1 MEEEEEEEEENQ
13 GSSQAARVK
22 GSPASR
28 WQEKLGVANPKRE
41 QNIRK
46 TPTILHPARCGQAK
60 WMMTTTDRGKGVEE
74 GENGGAAAAAAV
86 AAVAGGCT
94 DTSIDPPPSSTS
106 SSNSNSSSASIP
118 PSGVMVPGGP
128 KGPDGTVIEEVMT
141 AVVGK
146 KQPVRGQAFRAPN
159 GEYVSYLCT
168 DDSTLYR
175 PGDSVYIESQRVD
188 QPFFICSIQEFRRSK
203 RDNLMVNIK
212 WFYRPSEVP
221 ETVYQRLAQDRN
233 TENNNKSLVTD
244 DPVIKSRELFISD
257 ATDTYPVS
265 VLRGLCRVDHYS
277 DIHSVR
283 DFLPEDN
290 SFFYILGYNPETRRL
305 ASTQGE
311 IRVGPSHQAKLPEFK
326 GNVIVDERPE
336 VCADWEEQRWVPG
349 ASRDTDLLMYLRAA
363 RSMAAFAGLCDGGS
377 TTDRCNAASRDD
389 TTINALEMLHNSDY
403 DHGKALQALVKCPVP
418 DGIEKKWS
426 EDDRKRFMKGL
437 RQYGKNFFRIRKD
450 LLPHKETSDLVS
462 FYYLPHRRHRRQ
474 NVLRRIRTPRAQRN
488 TGPSD
493 PLDPSSASEKDDDS
507 DDSDSKDRQGYHCRH
522 CYTTSSRD
530 WHHAGKDKQLLCY
543 ECRIHFKRYGDLP
556 VITNPREPPP
566 GSGRP
571 PPTPTEED
579 LRMRTRTRSKE
590 ISTRHRAARRSRA
603 NTPDITDECP
613 TPDRRTPDRRTPDRR
628 TSRLSN
634 SPAPKKMEDKNPQRV
649 KRAMGSD
656 DASGSSTPSKR
667 RRNGGDMS
675 GLSSEESSDEGD
687 GCSGDPS
694 SPSPMNPST
703 PTPQLMPVSTPQPEA
718 PVPSPASQHPPT
730 PTTTSTVTAT
740 TTTTTTPA
748 TTAATTPPPTTT
760 SLPPI
765 TPTACSTITTAT
777 TTTTVTTTTTCIPT
791 PTPASIPPATTIAT
805 SPAVTVTVPAAPPS
819 STATLV
825 PAGSLWPILP
835 PPPASIPVTTTTT
848 TTATTTTT
856 TPLAPTTQVT
866 PTWSSMVQA
875 PLVSTALPRL
885 SPGGPVP
892 PPPPAHSGSAIQPQ
906 VITRISTAPAP
917 PPTQAPPST
926 PGKPLAVPPGVP
938 ITGPG
943 VMGPGLGRP
952 GMGACRVVPQ
962 SVPPAVP
969 RTSALTVVAPVAPV
983 GPSPPISAAPSPLR
997 PTSSLE
1003 ERGSVVR
1010 APVSSVPHSVVA
1022 PQTTAPTPISH
1033 DKPPKVKA
1041 EAEVVR
1047 YPPGLYH
1054 PVLRPTA
1061 HGHPPLPSHHP
1072 PPSQPPATSATLSVA
1087 STVPGTYPA
1096 SVAAALSRPPLISTS
1111 GMLPHPPTAPIK
1123 PEQIKREA
1131 EPPFRPDKIKYEP
1144 PAPPGPHHPSSSLP
1158 PPLEVFKGEVPKVEP
1173 KVEVK
1178 QERGDRPEIIAE
1190 IKSEPR
1196 NEMSKLTPITCSSGL
1211 PPASLGS
1218 LPVSLCIPG
1227 YPYPYA
1233 AYGYPLPLQY
1243 SYPGPG
1249 HPRTT
1254 ASTLHRPQSPSQRP
1268 SSTGSSAP
1276 PPSVSSSRASPPAP
1290 ISTTISSSTITT
1302 SSTTTKPSTIP
1313 GAYAPPHLGPA
1324 MFGGRPGVPT
1334 HLSSPSKLPT
1344 SQPPAAPPPG
1354 LRPPGPAV
1362 GLPGM
1367 SPGLPPGLPPG
1378 LSATS
1383 AGQPALPTP
1392 PAAHTGPV
1400 PVNLSRSSTP
1410 AASQPPTTQA
1420 LPATVPPSHPSYPGG
1435 PPSTLGPTATQHD
1448 EEHDD
1453 GDDDLPLH
1461 REPSPEPKIEDSE
1474 FHRSESAIFLRH
1486 WNRGEFNSCTRTD
1499 LTFKPVPNS
1508 QLARKREERLRK
1520 QAEKEREEREKIQQ
1534 RKASSSTPDKRET
1547 PKSSS
1552 SGEGSSLYDRMQPRN
1567 PIDTPALSRLGEYA
1581 RSPAGVSPGAARP
1594 PGLGL
1599 PSGLGAAPPPGLDP
1613 LLHYGSM
1620 LYPSPAPQERL
1631 ELEARERE
1639 LRELRD
1645 RELLTDRIKQE
1656 MLKRPL
1662 NPADPA
1668 YPHGLSPHWLSGARF
1683 PGLAPPV
1690 TLPSGFPH
1698 SHPLYPPSP
1707 SVSSAMIANE
1717 RDRLERLG
1725 LPATTLG
1732 LTGAAPPSD
1741 SPLTVSSV
1749 ERLALADHMHRLQMF
1764 NEVHAHTHSHA
1775 HTHLHLHPGAAAVA
1789 AAGYPPRPLLRPGD
1803 HSPHQLP
1810 PGYPPQ
1816 SHHALLGRPY
1826 EELAHITAAHAHELQ
1841 RQMLTLQARVWAWAL
1856 GDPSHF
1862 LLVDTNIEPLIT
1874 ETLAAGVSKQIQGTI
1889 LGLPLM
1895 HLKDYGLCES
1905 ICDACVPLAGRH
1917 GNDTWLSR
1925 PMTTADP
1932 QAVSHPRRLLLG
1944 VAVSYKH
1951 YHTSCS
1957 YST

>member
-1 MEEEEEEEEENQ
+1 
-13 GSSQAARVK
+13 
-22 GSPASR
+22 
-28 WQEKLGVANPKRE
+28 
-41 QNIRK
+41 
-46 TPTILHPARCGQAK
+46 
-60 WMMTTTDRGKGVEE
+60 MMTTTDRGKGVEE
-74 GENGGAAAAAAV
+74 GENGGAATAATAAAAAAAAV
-86 AAVAGGCT
+86 AAAPGGCT
-94 DTSIDPPPSSTS
+94 EAAIDPPPSSTS

-168 DDSTLYR
+168 DDTTLYR
-175 PGDSVYIESQRVD
+175 PGDSVYIESQRAD

-203 RDNLMVNIK
+203 RDTLMVNIK

-233 TENNNKSLVTD
+233 TENTPSLPDNKSLVTD

-377 TTDRCNAASRDD
+377 TTDGCNAASRDD

-426 EDDRKRFMKGL
+426 EDERKRFMKGL

-462 FYYLPHRRHRRQ
+462 FYYLWKKTPAAAGHRPHRRHRRQ

-590 ISTRHRAARRSRA
+590 ITTRHRAARRSRA

-628 TSRLSN
+628 TARLSS
-634 SPAPKKMEDKNPQRV
+634 SPAPKKVEDKNPRV

-675 GLSSEESSDEGD
+675 GLSTEESSDEGD
-687 GCSGDPS
+687 GGSGDPS

-703 PTPQLMPVSTPQPEA
+703 PTPQLLPVSTPQAPEA
-718 PVPSPASQHPPT
+718 PISSPAPQPPSN
-730 PTTTSTVTAT
+730 PTTTAT
-740 TTTTTTPA
+740 ITTTTTPT
-748 TTAATTPPPTTT
+748 TTASTSPPPPSPM
-760 SLPPI
+760 SLPPVA
-765 TPTACSTITTAT
+765 PPVSSTITTTTSTSTTTTSSPAITTTATSLSSVTVSMPSASPVSSIPSAPAPASPPHPTTSSHLLPHSSAASSSPAPAPKPRQLVPPGSLWSIMPGSPAPAT
-777 TTTTVTTTTTCIPT
+777 TTTSAPM
-791 PTPASIPPATTIAT
+791 A
-805 SPAVTVTVPAAPPS
+805 PAA
-819 STATLV
+819 
-825 PAGSLWPILP
+825 
-835 PPPASIPVTTTTT
+835 
-848 TTATTTTT
+848 
-856 TPLAPTTQVT
+856 QVN
-866 PTWSSMVQA
+866 PTWSSVVQT
-875 PLVSTALPRL
+875 PLASTAMPRL

-906 VITRISTAPAP
+906 VITRISSAP
-917 PPTQAPPST
+917 PPPPAQQPPLST
-926 PGKPLAVPPGVP
+926 PGKPLSGPPSIP
-938 ITGPG
+938 ISGAGMHGPG
-943 VMGPGLGRP
+943 MGRP
-952 GMGACRVVPQ
+952 GMAGVRMVPQ
-962 SVPPAVP
+962 SVPPASP
-969 RTSALTVVAPVAPV
+969 RTSALTVVAPVASVGSAPPV
-983 GPSPPISAAPSPLR
+983 TAAPTPLR
-997 PTSSLE
+997 PGTSME
-1003 ERGSVVR
+1003 DRGSVVR
-1010 APVSSVPHSVVA
+1010 APVSSVPHSVLA
-1022 PQTTAPTPISH
+1022 PQAAPPHSAPAPGPPPALH
-1033 DKPPKVKA
+1033 DKPPKVKT
-1041 EAEVVR
+1041 EADMVR
-1047 YPPGLYH
+1047 YPPGLHH
-1054 PVLRPTA
+1054 PGLRPPPTSI
-1061 HGHPPLPSHHP
+1061 HGHPPAPPPSHHP
-1072 PPSQPPATSATLSVA
+1072 PPTSQPPAPTSTAPLSLA
-1087 STVPGTYPA
+1087 CTSSSSISGLPSGYPA
-1096 SVAAALSRPPLISTS
+1096 TVGAGAAAVSRPPLMTSS
-1111 GMLPHPPTAPIK
+1111 GMLPYPPPAGLIK

-1131 EPPFRPDKIKYEP
+1131 EPPYRPDKIKYEP
-1144 PAPPGPHHPSSSLP
+1144 SSGPPAAHHPAPAPAPPPLP
-1158 PPLEVFKGEVPKVEP
+1158 EPFKMEVPKVEP
-1173 KVEVK
+1173 KLEIK

-1196 NEMSKLTPITCSSGL
+1196 HEPPKPPPITMPPGLTPG
-1211 PPASLGS
+1211 SLGS
-1218 LPVSLCIPG
+1218 LPVNLCIPG

-1233 AYGYPLPLQY
+1233 AVAGYGYPLPLHY
-1243 SYPGPG
+1243 YPTPT

-1254 ASTLHRPQSPSQRP
+1254 ASTIHRPQSPSQRP
-1268 SSTGSSAP
+1268 GSSGGSSG
-1276 PPSVSSSRASPPAP
+1276 PPSIASSRASPPTP
-1290 ISTTISSSTITT
+1290 SFTSTGSSATVTT

-1324 MFGGRPGVPT
+1324 MYGGRPGVPP
-1334 HLSSPSKLPT
+1334 HLSSPGKLPT
-1344 SQPPAAPPPG
+1344 SQPAQAPPG
-1354 LRPPGPAV
+1354 VRPPGPAV

-1367 SPGLPPGLPPG
+1367 SPGLPPGMPPG
-1378 LSATS
+1378 LSTAS
-1383 AGQPALPTP
+1383 GGPAPLPTP

-1400 PVNLSRSSTP
+1400 VKPPSMPVNLSQSSSGP
-1410 AASQPPTTQA
+1410 PASQPPTTQA

-1435 PPSTLGPTATQHD
+1435 PTSTLGPAAPQHD

-1453 GDDDLPLH
+1453 GDDDLPMH

-1520 QAEKEREEREKIQQ
+1520 QAEKEREEREKVQQ

-1547 PKSSS
+1547 PKPSS

-1567 PIDTPALSRLGEYA
+1567 PVDTPALSRLGEYA
-1581 RSPAGVSPGAARP
+1581 RSPAGLSPGAGRP

-1599 PSGLGAAPPPGLDP
+1599 PSGLGGGPPPGLD

-1620 LYPSPAPQERL
+1620 LYPPASQERM
-1631 ELEARERE
+1631 ELEAARERE

-1645 RELLTDRIKQE
+1645 RELTDRIKQE

-1668 YPHGLSPHWLSGARF
+1668 YPHGLSPHWLSGTRF
-1683 PGLAPPV
+1683 PTLPPPV
-1690 TLPSGFPH
+1690 TLGSGFPH
-1698 SHPLYPPSP
+1698 SHPLYAPSP

-1732 LTGAAPPSD
+1732 LTVAAPPSEN
-1741 SPLTVSSV
+1741 PLSVSSV

-1775 HTHLHLHPGAAAVA
+1775 HTHLHLHPGAAAAAA
-1789 AAGYPPRPLLRPGD
+1789 AAGYPPRPLMRPGD
-1803 HSPHQLP
+1803 PSPHQLP

-1826 EELAHITAAHAHELQ
+1826 EELAHMMKCLEGPLRAIYPEQITAAHAHEIQ
-1841 RQMLTLQARVWAWAL
+1841 RQML
-1856 GDPSHF
+1856 
-1862 LLVDTNIEPLIT
+1862 IERERFP
-1874 ETLAAGVSKQIQGTI
+1874 
-1889 LGLPLM
+1889 
-1895 HLKDYGLCES
+1895 HLTPGGPFRPEYGH
-1905 ICDACVPLAGRH
+1905 GR
-1917 GNDTWLSR
+1917 
-1925 PMTTADP
+1925 
-1932 QAVSHPRRLLLG
+1932 
-1944 VAVSYKH
+1944 
-1951 YHTSCS
+1951 
-1957 YST
+1957 

>member
-1 MEEEEEEEEENQ
+1 
-13 GSSQAARVK
+13 
-22 GSPASR
+22 
-28 WQEKLGVANPKRE
+28 
-41 QNIRK
+41 
-46 TPTILHPARCGQAK
+46 
-60 WMMTTTDRGKGVEE
+60 
-74 GENGGAAAAAAV
+74 
-86 AAVAGGCT
+86 
-94 DTSIDPPPSSTS
+94 
-106 SSNSNSSSASIP
+106 
-118 PSGVMVPGGP
+118 
-128 KGPDGTVIEEVMT
+128 
-141 AVVGK
+141 
-146 KQPVRGQAFRAPN
+146 
-159 GEYVSYLCT
+159 
-168 DDSTLYR
+168 
-175 PGDSVYIESQRVD
+175 
-188 QPFFICSIQEFRRSK
+188 
-203 RDNLMVNIK
+203 
-212 WFYRPSEVP
+212 
-221 ETVYQRLAQDRN
+221 
-233 TENNNKSLVTD
+233 
-244 DPVIKSRELFISD
+244 
-257 ATDTYPVS
+257 
-265 VLRGLCRVDHYS
+265 
-277 DIHSVR
+277 
-283 DFLPEDN
+283 
-290 SFFYILGYNPETRRL
+290 
-305 ASTQGE
+305 
-311 IRVGPSHQAKLPEFK
+311 
-326 GNVIVDERPE
+326 
-336 VCADWEEQRWVPG
+336 
-349 ASRDTDLLMYLRAA
+349 
-363 RSMAAFAGLCDGGS
+363 
-377 TTDRCNAASRDD
+377 
-389 TTINALEMLHNSDY
+389 
-403 DHGKALQALVKCPVP
+403 
-418 DGIEKKWS
+418 
-426 EDDRKRFMKGL
+426 
-437 RQYGKNFFRIRKD
+437 
-450 LLPHKETSDLVS
+450 
-462 FYYLPHRRHRRQ
+462 
-474 NVLRRIRTPRAQRN
+474 
-488 TGPSD
+488 
-493 PLDPSSASEKDDDS
+493 
-507 DDSDSKDRQGYHCRH
+507 
-522 CYTTSSRD
+522 
-530 WHHAGKDKQLLCY
+530 
-543 ECRIHFKRYGDLP
+543 
-556 VITNPREPPP
+556 
-566 GSGRP
+566 
-571 PPTPTEED
+571 
-579 LRMRTRTRSKE
+579 
-590 ISTRHRAARRSRA
+590 
-603 NTPDITDECP
+603 
-613 TPDRRTPDRRTPDRR
+613 
-628 TSRLSN
+628 
-634 SPAPKKMEDKNPQRV
+634 
-649 KRAMGSD
+649 
-656 DASGSSTPSKR
+656 
-667 RRNGGDMS
+667 
-675 GLSSEESSDEGD
+675 
-687 GCSGDPS
+687 
-694 SPSPMNPST
+694 
-703 PTPQLMPVSTPQPEA
+703 
-718 PVPSPASQHPPT
+718 
-730 PTTTSTVTAT
+730 
-740 TTTTTTPA
+740 
-748 TTAATTPPPTTT
+748 
-760 SLPPI
+760 
-765 TPTACSTITTAT
+765 
-777 TTTTVTTTTTCIPT
+777 
-791 PTPASIPPATTIAT
+791 
-805 SPAVTVTVPAAPPS
+805 
-819 STATLV
+819 
-825 PAGSLWPILP
+825 
-835 PPPASIPVTTTTT
+835 
-848 TTATTTTT
+848 
-856 TPLAPTTQVT
+856 
-866 PTWSSMVQA
+866 
-875 PLVSTALPRL
+875 
-885 SPGGPVP
+885 
-892 PPPPAHSGSAIQPQ
+892 
-906 VITRISTAPAP
+906 
-917 PPTQAPPST
+917 
-926 PGKPLAVPPGVP
+926 
-938 ITGPG
+938 
-943 VMGPGLGRP
+943 MGP
-952 GMGACRVVPQ
+952 CRVVPQ

-983 GPSPPISAAPSPLR
+983 GPSPPITATPSPLR
-997 PTSSLE
+997 PTPSLE
-1003 ERGSVVR
+1003 DRGSVVR

-1022 PQTTAPTPISH
+1022 PQTTPPTPVSH
-1033 DKPPKVKA
+1033 EKPPKVKA

-1054 PVLRPTA
+1054 PALRPPPTA
-1061 HGHPPLPSHHP
+1061 HGHPPPPPPSHHP
-1072 PPSQPPATSATLSVA
+1072 PLSQPPTTSATLSVP
-1087 STVPGTYPA
+1087 SSVPGTYPA

-1144 PAPPGPHHPSSSLP
+1144 PGPPGPHHPSPSLP

-1196 NEMSKLTPITCSSGL
+1196 NEIPKPPAITCAAGL
-1211 PPASLGS
+1211 PPANLGS

-1290 ISTTISSSTITT
+1290 TSTTISSSTITT

-1324 MFGGRPGVPT
+1324 MFAGRPGVPT

-1344 SQPPAAPPPG
+1344 SQPPAAPPG

-1383 AGQPALPTP
+1383 AGQPPLPTP

-1435 PPSTLGPTATQHD
+1435 PPTTLGPTAAQHD

-1453 GDDDLPLH
+1453 GDDDIPIH

-1599 PSGLGAAPPPGLDP
+1599 PSGLTAAPPPGLDP

-1639 LRELRD
+1639 LRELRE

-1683 PGLAPPV
+1683 PGLPPPV
-1690 TLPSGFPH
+1690 TLASGFPH

-1717 RDRLERLG
+1717 RDRLERL
-1725 LPATTLG
+1725 
-1732 LTGAAPPSD
+1732 
-1741 SPLTVSSV
+1741 
-1749 ERLALADHMHRLQMF
+1749 
-1764 NEVHAHTHSHA
+1764 
-1775 HTHLHLHPGAAAVA
+1775 AAAVA

-1816 SHHALLGRPY
+1816 SHHAALLGRPY

-1841 RQMLTLQARVWAWAL
+1841 RQML
-1856 GDPSHF
+1856 
-1862 LLVDTNIEPLIT
+1862 IERERFPH
-1874 ETLAAGVSKQIQGTI
+1874 LAPGGSFR
-1889 LGLPLM
+1889 PE
-1895 HLKDYGLCES
+1895 YGH
-1905 ICDACVPLAGRH
+1905 GR
-1917 GNDTWLSR
+1917 
-1925 PMTTADP
+1925 
-1932 QAVSHPRRLLLG
+1932 
-1944 VAVSYKH
+1944 
-1951 YHTSCS
+1951 
-1957 YST
+1957 